1 MPADKNLIHFF
12 LFSWLL
18 ISHTVTCDHLKT
30 LWTESPRENM
40 IDFKSHTSSQSGT
53 SRVTAV
59 EMNGNANER
68 FPSGII
74 DLLDP
79 GHVKMFTQI
88 QYSLRFHL

>member
-1 MPADKNLIHFF
+1 MWSAKN
-12 LFSWLL
+12 
-18 ISHTVTCDHLKT
+18 
-30 LWTESPRENM
+30 LWTESPWENM
-40 IDFKSHTSSQSGT
+40 IDFKSHTSRQSCS

-88 QYSLRFHL
+88 QYSLRFQL

>member
-1 MPADKNLIHFF
+1 MK
-12 LFSWLL
+12 
-18 ISHTVTCDHLKT
+18 
-30 LWTESPRENM
+30 NM
-40 IDFKSHTSSQSGT
+40 IDFNSHPSRQSCTSQ
-53 SRVTAV
+53 VTAV

>member
-1 MPADKNLIHFF
+1 MWLAKN
-12 LFSWLL
+12 
-18 ISHTVTCDHLKT
+18 V
-30 LWTESPRENM
+30 WTGNPWENM
-40 IDFKSHTSSQSGT
+40 IDFKSHTSRQSCT
-53 SRVTAV
+53 DQVTAV

-68 FPSGII
+68 FPLGII